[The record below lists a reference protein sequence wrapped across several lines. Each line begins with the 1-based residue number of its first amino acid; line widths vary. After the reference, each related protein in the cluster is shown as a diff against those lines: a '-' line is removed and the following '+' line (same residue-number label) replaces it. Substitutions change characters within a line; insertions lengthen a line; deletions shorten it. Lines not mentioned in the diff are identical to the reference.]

1 MTTPQSARAKGRKLE
16 RDAAA
21 VFGGKRTPLS
31 GAAGGNDVTL
41 PTASIFGEL
50 AIETKARKR
59 MSWTVIDQAFDQ
71 ARAASKGGNKIPAVV
86 TKEDGGK
93 PMIHLDLA
101 EFVQWSTA
109 LAEMGNGYAAKRV
122 LAQIRRG
129 VDELWGL
136 L

>member
-1 MTTPQSARAKGRKLE
+1 MTTPASAKAKGRKLE

-21 VFGGKRTPLS
+21 VLGGKRTPLS
-31 GAAGGNDVTL
+31 GATGGNDVTL
-41 PTASIFGEL
+41 PSASIFGEL

-59 MSWTVIDQAFDQ
+59 MSWTVIDQAMSQ
-71 ARAASKGGNKIPAVV
+71 ARSASRGGNKIPAVV

-101 EFVQWSTA
+101 EFVQWATA
-109 LAEMGNGYAAKRV
+109 LSEMGNGYAAKR
-122 LAQIRRG
+122 LLTQIRRG
-129 VDELWGL
+129 IDELWGL